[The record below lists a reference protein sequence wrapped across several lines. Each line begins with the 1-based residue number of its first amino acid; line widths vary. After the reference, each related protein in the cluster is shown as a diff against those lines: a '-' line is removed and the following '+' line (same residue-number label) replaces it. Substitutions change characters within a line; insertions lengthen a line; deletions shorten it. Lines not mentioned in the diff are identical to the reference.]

1 MFSFLSTDYGLN
13 YDATAEVIA
22 KSAFASTYCIP
33 KSKIADCTVNSTY
46 KLKDSL
52 SIVWRS
58 GRTTMVI
65 LSLLDEE
72 KDVI

>member
-33 KSKIADCTVNSTY
+33 NSKIADCTVNSTY
-46 KLKDSL
+46 KPKDSL
-52 SIVWRS
+52 SIV
-58 GRTTMVI
+58 
-65 LSLLDEE
+65 
-72 KDVI
+72 